1 MKLFAKVLL
10 LLALCNNLMAQ
21 EKARLQERKKLL
33 LEEIQFSNKVLE
45 QTKKEKDVSFH
56 QIKTLKQNYFSFI
69 LTKLIIDTI
78 PIIKSGIQI
87 DTTIGTCSFFP
98 SSSKKKLK

>member
-1 MKLFAKVLL
+1 
-10 LLALCNNLMAQ
+10 MAQ

-56 QIKTLKQNYFSFI
+56 QLKTQFRRQSFCMAVSQQFVFFC
-69 LTKLIIDTI
+69 LHTI
-78 PIIKSGIQI
+78 VQ
-87 DTTIGTCSFFP
+87 FY
-98 SSSKKKLK
+98 